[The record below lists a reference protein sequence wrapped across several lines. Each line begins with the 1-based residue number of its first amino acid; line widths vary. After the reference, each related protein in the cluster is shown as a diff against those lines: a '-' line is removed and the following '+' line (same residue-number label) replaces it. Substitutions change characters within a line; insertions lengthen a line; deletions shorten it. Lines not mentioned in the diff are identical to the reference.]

1 MKKNKMRGLAVLMIS
16 IVLVFVSGCE
26 GPEGPTGPQGQQGP
40 QGDAGPQG
48 PQGPSGN
55 ANVVSISIDDA
66 DITWSAG
73 TYLGRTSNVFTY
85 TDEAIDQDI
94 IDHGTVIGYL
104 LLFGEWY
111 LMPLIWEN
119 TAGTSRQYILY
130 TYNLNTINLY
140 AFQTSGVLTPGTTE
154 YRFLLITDN
163 TVMGKTSSEGN
174 IVDRLKSSGVDINN
188 YYEVMNHFGLE
199 H

>member
-1 MKKNKMRGLAVLMIS
+1 MKNKKMRGLAVCLFS
-16 IVLVFVSGCE
+16 IALIITTGCE

-40 QGDAGPQG
+40 QGEVGPQG
-48 PQGPSGN
+48 PQGEAGN

-66 DITWSAG
+66 DVTWTAG

-104 LLFGEWY
+104 LLFEEWY

-119 TAGTSRQYILY
+119 TAGTSRQYIIY

-140 AFQTSGVLTPGTTE
+140 AYQTSGVLTPGTTE

-163 TVMGKTSSEGN
+163 TVMGKTSSGGD
-174 IVDRLKSSGVDINN
+174 VLSKLKSAGIDINN
-188 YYEVMNHFGLE
+188 YYEVMDHFGLE
-199 H
+199 Y